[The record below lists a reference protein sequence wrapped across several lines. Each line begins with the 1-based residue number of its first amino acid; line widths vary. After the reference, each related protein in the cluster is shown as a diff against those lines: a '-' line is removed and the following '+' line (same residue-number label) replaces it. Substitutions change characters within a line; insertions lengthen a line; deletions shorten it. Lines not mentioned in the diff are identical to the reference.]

1 MNQWISVDLF
11 AGAGG
16 ASTGLRDAGLD
27 HALCVEWDEDA
38 SKSLK
43 AAGFPAVHGDVRDL
57 SHYESLERV
66 DLLWASPPCQAFSTA
81 GDRQGALD
89 DRNGWPW
96 TLDIIDH
103 LQSRGIGPRYV
114 MCENVPGLTYHKSE
128 CTGDV
133 EQCPGCYWKDWIIPE
148 FQKRFDW
155 VGHIML
161 DAADYGVP
169 QHRRRI
175 FLVAGDRP
183 VKWPSP
189 THGPPNSAKQSV
201 LFGSPV
207 RPWKTIRQALGMEK
221 FIGGGMN
228 PHTSEER
235 TERKYRDI
243 TDEPST
249 TVAAVSIGNA
259 GPFVVAE
266 PGSEPWRLDRPS
278 PAVTCRDDKG
288 ARHQKFDPSKTPM
301 TAADATWRAA
311 GIRRLTWRELAT
323 LQAFPDDYP
332 FEGRTKKSLYRQV
345 GNAVCP
351 PIAEILGRM
360 IINALDS

>member
-1 MNQWISVDLF
+1 
-11 AGAGG
+11 
-16 ASTGLRDAGLD
+16 
-27 HALCVEWDEDA
+27 
-38 SKSLK
+38 
-43 AAGFPAVHGDVRDL
+43 
-57 SHYESLERV
+57 
-66 DLLWASPPCQAFSTA
+66 
-81 GDRQGALD
+81 
-89 DRNGWPW
+89 
-96 TLDIIDH
+96 
-103 LQSRGIGPRYV
+103 
-114 MCENVPGLTYHKSE
+114 
-128 CTGDV
+128 
-133 EQCPGCYWKDWIIPE
+133 
-148 FQKRFDW
+148 
-155 VGHIML
+155 
-161 DAADYGVP
+161 
-169 QHRRRI
+169 
-175 FLVAGDRP
+175 
-183 VKWPSP
+183 
-189 THGPPNSAKQSV
+189 
-201 LFGSPV
+201 
-207 RPWKTIRQALGMEK
+207 MEK

>member
-1 MNQWISVDLF
+1 MNQWVSVDLF

-16 ASTGLRDAGLD
+16 ASTGLRCAGLE
-27 HALCVEWDEDA
+27 HAVCVEWDEDA
-38 SKSLK
+38 AKSLK

-57 SHYESLERV
+57 SHYEDIERV

-81 GDRQGALD
+81 GERKGALD
-89 DRNGWPW
+89 ERNGWPW

-114 MCENVPGLTYHKSE
+114 MCENVPGLTYHKAD

-133 EQCPGCYWKDWIIPE
+133 EQCPGCYWRDWIIPE
-148 FQKRFDW
+148 FKKRFEW

-175 FLVAGDRP
+175 FLVAGEGP

-189 THGPPNSAKQSV
+189 THGPPNTALQGTM
-201 LFGSPV
+201 FGSPV
-207 RPWKTIRQALGMEK
+207 KPWKTIRDALGMEK
-221 FIGGGMN
+221 FIGGGRN
-228 PHTSEER
+228 PTPRENDKR
-235 TERKYRDI
+235 TYRDI
-243 TDEPST
+243 TNEPST
-249 TVAAVSIGNA
+249 TVAAVTIGNA
-259 GPFVVAE
+259 GPFVAQ
-266 PGSEPWRLDRPS
+266 PGSEPWRLDKPS

-311 GIRRLTWRELAT
+311 GVRRLTWRECAK

-360 IINALDS
+360 IIDALEQ